1 MQETIQKIKKM
12 LKVSTR
18 IRLDMMKETLRMDEY
33 TFNDIIFDWA
43 EKFGFTI
50 DGDYVVINKDSVSD
64 FIDSLDKQFIKWEK
78 IVKDEISKV

>member
-1 MQETIQKIKKM
+1 
-12 LKVSTR
+12 
-18 IRLDMMKETLRMDEY
+18 MDVD

-78 IVKDEISKV
+78 IEKDKISKV